1 MNGRE
6 SKETIVLQVN
16 VQRKGVAMDVM
27 WKTVQEEG
35 VNVLVLFE
43 PNKKRVKGV
52 EWMTDVGQDVAV
64 RVCG

>member
-35 VNVLVLFE
+35 VNVLVVSE

-52 EWMTDVGQDVAV
+52 EWMTDVRG
-64 RVCG
+64 CGGESV